1 MNDRRVAQVV
11 AAVKTMEGE
20 GFQVRRSF
28 PTAQLMQL
36 DPFLLLDEFGPV
48 DYRPGEAKG
57 APDHPHRGFETV
69 TYLLD
74 GEFEHRDSFG
84 GRGAL
89 AAGDLQ
95 WMTAGSGLV
104 HSEMPSAGFRQRGG
118 RLHGFQ
124 IWVNLPKAQKMLP
137 PGYQEIRGTEAPVL
151 PLVHGRGEVKLLAG
165 DLDGAS
171 SPVKPH
177 TPVVL
182 AHARLERD
190 AEWRVPVDP
199 AWTVLVYVVRGEG
212 AVGEPRTAVT
222 SGDLAILAAQGD
234 QVRMVAGEAGLEVLL
249 LAGQPL
255 GEPVARYGP
264 FVMNTKQEL
273 VEAYEDFQAGRMGV
287 IAP

>member
-1 MNDRRVAQVV
+1 MNDRRVTQTI

-20 GFQVRRSF
+20 GFQVRRAF
-28 PTAQLMQL
+28 PTGQLMQS

-48 DYRPGEAKG
+48 EYGPGEAKG

-69 TYLLD
+69 TYLLA

-84 GRGAL
+84 GRGL
-89 AAGDLQ
+89 LGAGDLQ

-104 HSEMPSAGFRQRGG
+104 HSEMPSARFRQQGG

-124 IWVNLPKAQKMLP
+124 IWVNLRRSEKMVA
-137 PGYQEIRGTEAPVL
+137 PGYQEIRGASAPVL
-151 PLVHGRGEVKLLAG
+151 PLAHGVGDVKLLAG
-165 DLDGAS
+165 SLGGAS
-171 SPVKPH
+171 SPVTPR

-182 AHARLERD
+182 AHARLEAG
-190 AEWRVPVDP
+190 AEWRVAVEP
-199 AWTVLVYVVRGEG
+199 AWTVLVYVMSGEG
-212 AVGEPRTAVT
+212 EVGEPRVGVR
-222 SGDLAILAAQGD
+222 SGDLAVLGGEGD
-234 QVRMVAGEAGLEVLL
+234 QVRTIAGADGLDLLL
-249 LAGQPL
+249 LAGEPL

-273 VEAYEDFQAGRMGV
+273 VEAFEDYQAGRMGV

>member
-1 MNDRRVAQVV
+1 MKDRRVARLV

-20 GFQVRRSF
+20 GFQVRRAF
-28 PTAQLMQL
+28 PAAQLMQL

-84 GRGAL
+84 GRGSL

-104 HSEMPSAGFRQRGG
+104 HSEMPSAGFRERGG

-124 IWVNLPKAQKMLP
+124 IWVNLPRSQKMLA
-137 PGYQEIRGTEAPVL
+137 PGYQEIRGAEAPVL
-151 PLVHGRGEVKLLAG
+151 PLVHGQGEVKVLAG
-165 DLDGAS
+165 TLGEAS
-171 SPVKPH
+171 SPVRPH

-182 AHARLERD
+182 AHARLERG
-190 AEWRVPVDP
+190 AEWRVAVD
-199 AWTVLVYVVRGEG
+199 ASWTVLVYVVKG
-212 AVGEPRTAVT
+212 AGTVGEPGKAVD
-222 SGDLAILAAQGD
+222 SGDLAILEDGD
-234 QVRMVAGEAGLEVLL
+234 QVRVVAGADGLEVLL

-273 VEAYEDFQAGRMGV
+273 VEAYEDYQAGRMGV

>member
-1 MNDRRVAQVV
+1 
-11 AAVKTMEGE
+11 MEGE
-20 GFQVRRSF
+20 GFQVRRAF

-104 HSEMPSAGFRQRGG
+104 HSEMPSAGFRERGG

-151 PLVHGRGEVKLLAG
+151 PLVHGQGEVKLLAG

-182 AHARLERD
+182 AHARLEQG
-190 AEWRVPVDP
+190 AEWRVAVDP
-199 AWTVLVYVVRGEG
+199 AWTVFVYVVRGEG
-212 AVGEPRTAVT
+212 AVGEPGTAVT
-222 SGDLAILAAQGD
+222 SGDLAILTAQGD
-234 QVRMVAGEAGLEVLL
+234 QVRTVAGETGLELLL